1 MSILIFCA
9 GMPVNKAAGKY
20 NSSGFDAAIQEELRS
35 AADFTAGKKLDPA
48 GRTVLVGEGVP
59 AGDTAE
65 KLLLPCPYTVEPL
78 LNEIPLRSFTD
89 TDVQYSLDTWLR
101 KAAAQRK
108 KGDARQPESRTAV
121 IERAE
126 TLIGKIEGSN
136 PILVSYPLFLTE
148 LLDRLRVH
156 GYVIQRSGVL
166 KIQPLERFVVSHRD
180 EHCDGCQHNCFLDN
194 PGCGIGRDKA
204 MRQKQS
210 GKAKP

>member
-1 MSILIFCA
+1 M
-9 GMPVNKAAGKY
+9 
-20 NSSGFDAAIQEELRS
+20 
-35 AADFTAGKKLDPA
+35 LDPA
-48 GRTVLVGEGVP
+48 GREVLVGEGLT
-59 AGDTAE
+59 ARDTAE
-65 KLLLPCPYTVEPL
+65 KLFYPCVSRVEPL
-78 LNEIPLRSFTD
+78 LSEIPLRSFTD
-89 TDVQYSLDTWLR
+89 TDVQYSLDTWLK

-136 PILVSYPLFLTE
+136 PILISYPLFLTE
-148 LLDRLRVH
+148 LLDRFRVH

-166 KIQPLERFVVSHRD
+166 KIQPLERFVVSRRE
-180 EHCDGCQHNCFLDN
+180 EHCGGCQHNCFLDN